1 MHNDI
6 CARYDPSMVPEVRFA
21 TSRDG
26 TRIAWSQHG
35 EGPPLVRVGTWLTHL
50 EYDWESVV
58 WRHWLTEIGNRFTFV
73 RYDDRGCG
81 LSDRDVAR
89 LGLEAWIE
97 DLEAVVDAS
106 GYSQVA
112 LFGMS
117 QGAAIAVAYAAL
129 RPERVSHLVCLGG
142 YARGG
147 ALLERTREERE
158 EDDALNTLA
167 RIGWGRAD
175 PTFRR
180 IFTGAL
186 IPGGTES
193 QMRSF
198 DELQRQSTS
207 GTVASRLM
215 RARGRIDVSRL
226 AGSVLAPTLILHAR
240 DDAAVE
246 FERGRRLATLIPG
259 AQFVPL
265 EGRNHLLLA
274 EEPAWPRFLEALD
287 AFFRKAP
294 VVAGGP
300 PRSAAARPS
309 RGPLYRVSNR
319 EIQVLRLVAAGRS
332 NDEIAEALA
341 ISVRTVERHLT
352 NLYVKLG
359 LVGRSARAAAAAR
372 LSEVAPPAD

>member
-1 MHNDI
+1 
-6 CARYDPSMVPEVRFA
+6 MVPEVRFA

-26 TRIAWSQHG
+26 VRIAWSKHG
-35 EGPPLVRVGTWLTHL
+35 DGPPLVRVGTWLTHL
-50 EYDWESVV
+50 QHDWESVV
-58 WRHWLTEIGNRFTFV
+58 WRHWLTELGDRFTFV

-81 LSDRDVAR
+81 LSDRDVPR

-106 GYSQVA
+106 GFAQVA

-129 RPERVSHLVCLGG
+129 HPDRVSHLVCLGG
-142 YARGG
+142 YPRGG
-147 ALLERTREERE
+147 AVRERTREERE
-158 EDDALNTLA
+158 EDEALNTLA

-193 QMRSF
+193 QMRWF

-207 GTVASRLM
+207 GTMASRLM
-215 RARGRIDVSRL
+215 RARSRIDVSRL
-226 AGSVLAPTLILHAR
+226 AGTVVAPTLIVHAR
-240 DDAAVE
+240 DDAMVE
-246 FERGRRLATLIPG
+246 FERGRELATLIPG

-274 EEPAWPRFLEALD
+274 DEPAWAQFLEVLD
-287 AFFRKAP
+287 AFFRRSPA
-294 VVAGGP
+294 VAG
-300 PRSAAARPS
+300 RSAESAAARPAS
-309 RGPLYRVSNR
+309 GSTVGVSDR
-319 EIQVLRLVAAGRS
+319 EVEVLRLVAAGRS
-332 NDEIAEALA
+332 NAEIAEALS

-352 NLYVKLG
+352 NMYAKMG
-359 LVGRSARAAAAAR
+359 LLGRSARAAAAAR
-372 LSEVAPPAD
+372 LPDVARAPD